1 MAKTKIPNTPP
12 SAVVFI
18 VSHCE
23 GVDSAHASSESANA
37 RVKDLQTQ
45 GKDAIKIDEH
55 NLHGGTINVVAA
67 EPEAEV
73 KKPAKKVI
81 KSEAK
86 SETAKIEEAPKKKTK
101 PVAEQK
107 ADNAKKGK
115 KPTEDDLPD
124 QAKTLLAG
132 KGKTLEGLIICVTG
146 VPPTLGRKNAES
158 LVSQYGGKLAKSLSK
173 NTTHVC
179 VGNEAGPKKLEQIAG
194 LNLKTID
201 EDELM
206 ELCAG
211 ENGGPSKKRKL

>member
-1 MAKTKIPNTPP
+1 MAKAKTPATPP
-12 SAVVFI
+12 STAVFI

-37 RVKDLQTQ
+37 RVKDLEIQ

-55 NLHGGTINVVAA
+55 NLHGGTINVVTP

-73 KKPAKKVI
+73 KKLTKKVN

-86 SETAKIEEAPKKKTK
+86 SEATEGEEAPKKKTK

-107 ADNAKKGK
+107 ASTAKKGK
-115 KPTEDDLPD
+115 KSTDDDLPE
-124 QAKTLLAG
+124 QAKTLLGG

-146 VPPTLGRKNAES
+146 IPPTLGRKNAEA
-158 LVSQYGGKLAKSLSK
+158 LVTQYGGKLAKSLSK

-179 VGNEAGPKKLEQIAG
+179 VGNGAGPKKLEQIEE
-194 LNLKTID
+194 LSLKTID
-201 EDELM
+201 ENDLM
-206 ELCAG
+206 ELCTG
-211 ENGGPSKKRKL
+211 ENGGPSKKRKA